1 MRNLAFA
8 FIFAAGFT
16 LAADKHGGHEVEV
29 GKYHVELVVKE
40 RDITVHVRDQA
51 DKPIDSKT
59 VKATAN
65 VLSGKD
71 KATVELAPAGQA
83 LKGQAPFAIAKDAKV
98 IVSFAVGAGKKEQA
112 RFSLGARQDH
122 KGHKH

>member
-8 FIFAAGFT
+8 FILAAG
-16 LAADKHGGHEVEV
+16 LAVAADKHGGHEVEV

-40 RDITVHVRDQA
+40 RDIMVHVRDQA

-83 LKGQAPFAIAKDAKV
+83 LKGQASFAIAKDAKV